1 MFHQW
6 NFSKE
11 IMEEQTA
18 FHSTENFNVSN
29 KVKLALKTTLPS
41 NMYQYDYVHGD
52 ITNKRS
58 L

>member
-1 MFHQW
+1 MFQQW
-6 NFSKE
+6 NFSEE

-18 FHSTENFNVSN
+18 FYSTENFNVSN
-29 KVKLALKTTLPS
+29 KVKLALKITLPS

-52 ITNKRS
+52 ITNERS